1 MVISEQKGGFW
12 SLGGGLLE
20 AWCRCPVALQFSD
33 RPDFRRSGEAGR
45 ISLSLLLPPSGLT
58 ASQFCRVSHLFF
70 PQIYPQS
77 CFYENFLWIPKLGRK
92 GKGVWDGGGSVAGP
106 CQLPQGEGETVWTT
120 APKQRQNQAPG
131 TRSVGLFR
139 SEGIDSTILI
149 FKEQDRMFPSTCRRE
164 PHG

>member
-20 AWCRCPVALQFSD
+20 AWCRCPVALQFYD

-45 ISLSLLLPPSGLT
+45 ISLSPLLPPSGLT

-92 GKGVWDGGGSVAGP
+92 GKGVWDGGAVWLVPVSSPRERERLFGP
-106 CQLPQGEGETVWTT
+106 LLQSKGRTRHQEPGLWVSSDLKALT
-120 APKQRQNQAPG
+120 AP
-131 TRSVGLFR
+131 F
-139 SEGIDSTILI
+139 
-149 FKEQDRMFPSTCRRE
+149 
-164 PHG
+164 